1 MSVTQTKRKRDG
13 ILAIYFVGLIVLTAW
28 HKPNDLK
35 TSHQS
40 GLLKLLL
47 PHTVP
52 HKGPCLPDVDC
63 SGLPQDIKCSER
75 EQEKWMEGERVR
87 GREDRRERERE
98 METDRQTER
107 QTDRD
112 RQKDR
117 DMYLPRESE
126 MPVISH
132 PLQFRLIL
140 AYTFE
145 VRFMSKKQS
154 KNSKMAFDCCH
165 RFMESNGLFSL
176 LTSVVINLVE
186 TTESLA
192 HG

>member
-1 MSVTQTKRKRDG
+1 MTQTKRKRDG
-13 ILAIYFVGLIVLTAW
+13 ILAIYFVGLIVLTACY
-28 HKPNDLK
+28 KPNDLK

-40 GLLKLLL
+40 RLLKLLL

-63 SGLPQDIKCSER
+63 SGLPQDIKYSER

-87 GREDRRERERE
+87 GREDRRERERWRQ
-98 METDRQTER
+98 RQTGMNRKAE
-107 QTDRD
+107 TDRD

-117 DMYLPRESE
+117 DMYLAREPE
-126 MPVISH
+126 TPVISH
-132 PLQFRLIL
+132 LLQVRLIL
-140 AYTFE
+140 TYTFE
-145 VRFMSKKQS
+145 VGFMSKKQS

-176 LTSVVINLVE
+176 LN
-186 TTESLA
+186 
-192 HG
+192 